1 MSVGISEEKLNAF
14 VDGELSPAE
23 AAQVATVIADD
34 ARIAYRFVRLHQMK
48 AALAGFADAMQLPP
62 MPEDQARHPSL
73 LRKAAN
79 LGAAVA
85 FVIAVLIPI
94 PTSGPGLPV
103 GDNASLAEHDN
114 WLALGNHA
122 GIWSLPVGFEWIE
135 PVMRTSRLELVY
147 ARDGEAV
154 QHLGFKGANACRLSL
169 FVSVSDAS
177 EKPLR
182 LTLADDR
189 QHAIWQTGGFAFEMV
204 ARDMA
209 PARFATVATGLREGS
224 GRHGAV
230 ASLHLALA
238 QSATLPCSA

>member
-23 AAQVATVIADD
+23 AAQVAAMIADD
-34 ARIAYRFVRLHQMK
+34 ARIAHRVLRLHQMK
-48 AALAGFADAMQLPP
+48 AALAGFADAVQLPP
-62 MPEDQARHPSL
+62 MPEDRARRPSL
-73 LRKAAN
+73 LRKAAS
-79 LGAAVA
+79 LGAAAA

-94 PTSGPGLPV
+94 PTSGPGLPTLS
-103 GDNASLAEHDN
+103 DTSLALHDT
-114 WLALGNHA
+114 WLALGNDA
-122 GIWSLPVGFEWIE
+122 GLWSLPVGFEWIE

-147 ARDGEAV
+147 AREGEAL

-169 FVSVSDAS
+169 FVSVTDPS

-182 LTLADDR
+182 LTLSDDR

-224 GRHGAV
+224 GRHGTV
-230 ASLHLALA
+230 ASLHLALS